1 MAQLSI
7 TIEGQPD
14 IICPLLSRVKIKK
27 YTASPMQYSGQYI
40 LAEPHNEQT
49 LRIRDLLKVTGLKRG
64 KQSLKKN
71 QKKLK
76 TRDEEPSK

>member
-27 YTASPMQYSGQYI
+27 YTASPMQYSGQYM
-40 LAEPHNEQT
+40 LAEPHNE
-49 LRIRDLLKVTGLKRG
+49 
-64 KQSLKKN
+64 
-71 QKKLK
+71 
-76 TRDEEPSK
+76 